1 MKTFLER
8 GITHLDLHGV
18 KHQDA
23 SNEVLDFVYQYQDQL
38 PLIIIC
44 GNSNK
49 MIEIAS
55 NILQKSNIE
64 FSSPR
69 FGIIRI
75 ERVLSL
81 IHI

>member
-1 MKTFLER
+1 MKVFEER

-18 KHQDA
+18 RHNDA
-23 SNEVLDFVYQYQDQL
+23 RTDVLEFVFQYQDLL

-49 MIEIAS
+49 MLEIVS
-55 NILQKSNIE
+55 TELKKEEIL

-69 FGIIRI
+69 FGVL
-75 ERVLSL
+75 RVEN
-81 IHI
+81 I

>member
-1 MKTFLER
+1 MGIFIER
-8 GITHLDLHGV
+8 GITHLDLHGI
-18 KHQDA
+18 KHQDVDV
-23 SNEVLDFVYQYQDQL
+23 EVRNFIFQYQDQL

-49 MIEIAS
+49 MIELVSQSLNTSDIM
-55 NILQKSNIE
+55 

-75 ERVLSL
+75 EG
-81 IHI
+81 I

>member
-1 MKTFLER
+1 M
-8 GITHLDLHGV
+8 DLHGV

-23 SNEVLDFVYQYQDQL
+23 SNEILDFVYQYQDRL

-49 MIEIAS
+49 MMEIAS
-55 NILQKSNIE
+55 NALSQSNIE

-69 FGIIRI
+69 FGIFRI
-75 ERVLSL
+75 ERTLEVFFL
-81 IHI
+81 